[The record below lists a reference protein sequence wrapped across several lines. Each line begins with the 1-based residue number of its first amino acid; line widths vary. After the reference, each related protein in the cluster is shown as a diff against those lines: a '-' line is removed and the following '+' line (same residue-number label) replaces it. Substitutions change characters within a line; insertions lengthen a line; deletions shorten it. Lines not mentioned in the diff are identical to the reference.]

1 MICRHWVYKD
11 EPECQAHSRC
21 PCTFNCN
28 KIYITRCFPGGSEG
42 KESACNGG
50 DLGSTLGGGEI
61 PWRRKWQPAPVFL
74 LGKSPGTEEP
84 DGLQSMGL
92 QRVGHD
98 WSTNRVPIELTK
110 IFICSH
116 LSLFPLMIMVFVLSL
131 EIFPTLRL

>member
-1 MICRHWVYKD
+1 MG
-11 EPECQAHSRC
+11 
-21 PCTFNCN
+21 
-28 KIYITRCFPGGSEG
+28 FPDGSDG
-42 KESACNGG
+42 KESICNAGHVG
-50 DLGSTLGGGEI
+50 VIPGSGRSPEKGMATHSCVLGWRI
-61 PWRRKWQPAPVFL
+61 PW
-74 LGKSPGTEEP
+74 TEEP

-98 WSTNRVPIELTK
+98 WSTNRVPIELIK